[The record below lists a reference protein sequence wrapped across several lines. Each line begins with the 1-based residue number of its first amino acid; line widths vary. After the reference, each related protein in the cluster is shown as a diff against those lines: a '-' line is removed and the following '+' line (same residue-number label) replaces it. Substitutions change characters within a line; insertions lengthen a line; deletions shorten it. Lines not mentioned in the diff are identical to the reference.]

1 MSHFVSANIDPNQW
15 FSALRKLLFDELLGF
30 VWYFTIHSWA
40 DAESLKLILAAV
52 KNLLSELQQACK
64 GLFVL
69 IQVVKIAKLDGFE
82 ISAYGD
88 KILARCL
95 IQSSL

>member
-1 MSHFVSANIDPNQW
+1 M
-15 FSALRKLLFDELLGF
+15 
-30 VWYFTIHSWA
+30 HSWA

-82 ISAYGD
+82 ISAHGD